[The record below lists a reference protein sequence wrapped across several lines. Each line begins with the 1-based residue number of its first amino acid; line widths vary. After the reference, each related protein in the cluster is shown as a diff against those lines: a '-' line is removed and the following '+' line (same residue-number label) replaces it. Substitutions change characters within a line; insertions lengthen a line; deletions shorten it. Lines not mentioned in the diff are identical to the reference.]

1 MELEFWGA
9 AQTVTGSMHLLKV
22 NGRKILLDCG
32 LYQGRRKEAFERNR
46 NFPFDP
52 AGIDAVIL
60 SHAHID
66 HCGNLPTLVRQ
77 GFSGPVWATSATRNL
92 CTVMLA
98 DSAHIQE
105 SDVAYVNK
113 KRTGRGQAPFEPL
126 YTRQDAVETLS
137 LFQSVEYERTFEP
150 APGVQALLRDAGHIL
165 GSASVI
171 LDIEEAGSG
180 RARRLVFS
188 GDIGRKNLPILRDPQ
203 PVTGAEVL
211 IMESTYGSRYHESPG
226 EAREELKQV
235 VLDVIPHN
243 GKIIIP
249 AFALGRTQEI
259 VYALHELTDRREIP
273 HIDVF
278 VDSPLAVNVT
288 EIFRLHPEV
297 YDQETAIFLRETN
310 SRDPFGF
317 ESVTYI
323 RDVEASKV
331 LNQLETPAIIISA
344 SGMAESGRI
353 LHHLKHHIGDRR
365 NVVLFVGFQAENTLG
380 RKILE
385 GQPVVPILGDE
396 VEVRARV
403 IRIDGYSA
411 HADHNGLLAWLK
423 AAQEQGRLQR
433 LFLVHGELESA
444 AALAEA
450 ARRQGVPE
458 VTIPARGQA
467 FEV

>member
-22 NGRKILLDCG
+22 NGRRILLDCG

-52 AGIDAVIL
+52 TGIDAVIL

-66 HCGNLPTLVRQ
+66 HSGNLPSLVKQ
-77 GFSGPVWATSATRNL
+77 GFKGPVWATSATRNL
-92 CTVMLA
+92 CMVMLR

-113 KRTGRGQAPFEPL
+113 KRAKRGQALFEPL
-126 YTRQDAVETLS
+126 YTQQDAIETLS
-137 LFQSVEYERTFEP
+137 LFQSVEYERPFEP
-150 APGVQALLRDAGHIL
+150 APGVQALFRDAGHIL

-171 LDIEEAGSG
+171 LDIEEAGSA
-180 RARRLVFS
+180 RTRRLVFS

-203 PVTGAEVL
+203 PVTGADVV

-226 EAREELKQV
+226 QAREELKQA
-235 VLDVIPHN
+235 VLDIIPHD

-297 YDQETAIFLRETN
+297 YDQETAVFLRETN

-317 ESVTYI
+317 EGVSYI

-331 LNQLETPAIIISA
+331 LNQLKTPAIIISA

-365 NVVLFVGFQAENTLG
+365 NVILFVGFQAEHTLG

-385 GQPVVPILGDE
+385 GQPVVSIFGDE
-396 VEVRARV
+396 VEVRAKV

-423 AAQEQGRLQR
+423 AAQEQDHLQK
-433 LFLVHGELESA
+433 LFLVHGELDSA
-444 AALAEA
+444 NALAEA

-458 VTIPARGQA
+458 VMVPARGQV